1 MGIRTGLESV
11 ENWIFCN
18 KHEDTQLSTQ
28 KNPWTWRC
36 KLVGWN
42 IIIYI
47 YINIW
52 THDPQWWVYQMLVFQ
67 PMVGSGDHPRDVH
80 DKIQHQQRSW
90 WILDTC
96 QKKKQLWIFLAGWCI
111 FYHWWQKIKVQ
122 QYLSKVDQLCSVFF
136 HRTNLVWVNEPET
149 NACFKPELLLCSR
162 VPQGDPTNE
171 IEDSFRSGCLFCKDF
186 TVFQTGSKTG
196 IPTWIGAW
204 FLSSWQVES

>member
-1 MGIRTGLESV
+1 MRI
-11 ENWIFCN
+11 
-18 KHEDTQLSTQ
+18 LSFQ
-28 KNPWTWRC
+28 PRN
-36 KLVGWN
+36 
-42 IIIYI
+42 IIYI

-52 THDPQWWVYQMLVFQ
+52 THVGVSTNGGQWGSSQGCTWQDTA
-67 PMVGSGDHPRDVH
+67 PATIMVNLRYLP
-80 DKIQHQQRSW
+80 K
-90 WILDTC
+90 
-96 QKKKQLWIFLAGWCI
+96 KKKQLWIFLAGWCI